1 MNHQFYS
8 GLVECIGGRD
18 GPIEVGEFI
27 ESRVNES
34 VRYLEKMCS
43 ELTAQSYNNTAAC
56 NERLYSG

>member
-27 ESRVNES
+27 ESRVNEP
-34 VRYLEKMCS
+34 VRYLEKTKS
-43 ELTAQSYNNTAAC
+43 NVL
-56 NERLYSG
+56 